1 MNFKKVITFI
11 NNFNYIINSNTAY
24 INKLINSNTF

>member
-1 MNFKKVITFI
+1 MIFKKVITFI
-11 NNFNYIINSNTAY
+11 SNFNYIINSNTAY